1 MVTYNMKPESQSTL
15 AWRKICHEKWV
26 DSWQERLLWL
36 GWERLVITQLSGSKR
51 VRLEIYALT
60 RSEAAILKK
69 EFGGEIRNLNRSTAD
84 WVKSIVQKRP
94 IPIRGKLRIVNRDRE
109 PKETADADVI
119 FVPASLA
126 FGTGEHATTAG
137 CLRLL
142 CDIVDRQPPGWSF
155 LDVGTGTGILAL
167 AAVKLGAGQVHAFDA
182 DAVAVRTAKQNFRLN
197 GYSRRVRV
205 WRQDV
210 LQFDPDSTYD
220 VIAANLYSVLLREA
234 LHRLVGAAR
243 HQGFFIF
250 SGILRDQATEVQDCL
265 KRSGLELKAARSR
278 GKWATL
284 LAQKKTDAVDDRS
297 RGKSAH
303 LEPKQTNPW
312 LK

>member
-1 MVTYNMKPESQSTL
+1 LWATYNMKLVSQRAL

-36 GWERLVITQLSGSKR
+36 GSERLVTTQFNGSRR
-51 VRLEIYALT
+51 VRLEIYDLT

-69 EFGGEIRNLNRSTAD
+69 EFGGEIRNLSRSTAD
-84 WVKSIVQKRP
+84 WVKSIVQKKP
-94 IPIRGKLRIVNRDRE
+94 IPIRGRLRIANSE
-109 PKETADADVI
+109 PETGKIPDPDLI

-142 CDIVDRQPPGWSF
+142 CDIVHRDQADWSF

-167 AAVKLGAGQVHAFDA
+167 AAAKLGATRVDAMDA
-182 DAVAVRTAKQNFRLN
+182 DAVAVRTAKSNARLN
-197 GYSRRVRV
+197 RLNRKVHI

-210 LQFDPDSTYD
+210 LQFQPQFAYD
-220 VIAANLYSVLLREA
+220 IVAANLYSVLLRQA
-234 LHRLVGAAR
+234 LPRLVKAAR
-243 HQGFFIF
+243 LDGFLIF
-250 SGILRDQATEVQDCL
+250 SGILRDQQAEVIEWVKGNRL
-265 KRSGLELKAARSR
+265 RLEETRSR
-278 GKWATL
+278 GKWMTL
-284 LAQKKTDAVDDRS
+284 LARK
-297 RGKSAH
+297 
-303 LEPKQTNPW
+303 PNPW